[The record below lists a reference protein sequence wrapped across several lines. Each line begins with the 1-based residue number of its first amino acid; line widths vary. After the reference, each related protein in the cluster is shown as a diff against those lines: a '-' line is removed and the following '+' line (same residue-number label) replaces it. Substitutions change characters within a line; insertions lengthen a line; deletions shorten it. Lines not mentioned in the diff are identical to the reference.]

1 MPNRKKLSPNCFSS
15 SLPLP
20 QLRKTPGSW
29 STPQHH
35 TERCNTVGTTWDWT
49 LKKDPENAVIF
60 HGGLVSHST
69 GSEGLVDTKPVLA
82 DRSRR
87 YPCIPLSKF
96 QGCCKLSNHSAFPS
110 VSEQPGTTEHQHQQ
124 RHPISLS
131 VRLSDRV
138 PSRDW
143 RSGGP
148 SDSCLHASAR
158 GPLSSSRHARG
169 AACTRQ

>member
-1 MPNRKKLSPNCFSS
+1 MPNRKKLSPNCSSS

-20 QLRKTPGSW
+20 QLRKPPGSR

-35 TERCNTVGTTWDWT
+35 TERCNTVGTIWDWT

-60 HGGLVSHST
+60 YGGLVSHST

-82 DRSRR
+82 ERSRQ

-96 QGCCKLSNHSAFPS
+96 QGCCKLSNSATPLFRPS
-110 VSEQPGTTEHQHQQ
+110 LNSLRLLSTTSSKDI
-124 RHPISLS
+124 PSAC
-131 VRLSDRV
+131 LSDRV